1 MREPPAVEPVTRQAT
16 SRAALALVT
25 VLLGVAPA
33 AKAADANLFPNGDFS
48 QSNQL
53 AGWSCL
59 SGSWSS
65 DDAAAGA
72 GSGSM
77 WLQNFLTTAGHCT
90 SSCIAVRPGSAYSI
104 RGQSRVLFGNP
115 VVSFTCT
122 ESFNTQCTSVA
133 HTLPGP
139 AMSSAYAWND
149 TPAAAS
155 GILTS
160 GTLSLQCTATLG
172 SQDAGGIS
180 GHFDNLFFA
189 TDDIF
194 FQGFEPQ

>member
-1 MREPPAVEPVTRQAT
+1 MREPSAIGPVTRQA
-16 SRAALALVT
+16 SLRAALALVT
-25 VLLGVAPA
+25 LLLGVAPGVT
-33 AKAADANLFPNGDFS
+33 AADANLLPNGDFG
-48 QSNQL
+48 QPNQV

-77 WLQNFLTTAGHCT
+77 WVQNFMTTAGHCT
-90 SSCIAVRPGSAYSI
+90 SSCIAVRPGSAYTI

-115 VVSFTCT
+115 VISFTCA
-122 ESFNTQCTSVA
+122 ESFNATCTNVA

-139 AMSSAYAWND
+139 AMSSAYDWNN

-155 GILTS
+155 GFLTN

-194 FQGFEPQ
+194 SEGFEPQ